1 MSKIKFPDI
10 LTVKN
15 LALELKAKY
24 PEQIKFSVAWNPW
37 NYRGYI
43 HDYPTFTVQDP
54 AKIEQQDL
62 NKIKAL
68 GCVERKAYPHN
79 PDDPGMYYMLDIKT
93 WKPELY
99 PTWFDSTLIWIG
111 DGYDVTG
118 LEALRKYCED
128 CYAPERRKLG
138 LE

>member
-1 MSKIKFPDI
+1 MAKIKFPDI

-24 PEQIKFSVAWNPW
+24 PEQIKFSVSWNPW
-37 NYRGYI
+37 TKYVHY
-43 HDYPTFTVQDP
+43 YPTFTVQDP

-62 NKIKAL
+62 DKIKAL
-68 GCVERKAYPHN
+68 GYIERKYN
-79 PDDPGMYYMLDIKT
+79 PDDPGMYYMLDIKS

-111 DGYDVTG
+111 EGYEVTG
-118 LEALRKYCED
+118 IEALRKYCED
-128 CYAPERRKLG
+128 CYAPERKRLG